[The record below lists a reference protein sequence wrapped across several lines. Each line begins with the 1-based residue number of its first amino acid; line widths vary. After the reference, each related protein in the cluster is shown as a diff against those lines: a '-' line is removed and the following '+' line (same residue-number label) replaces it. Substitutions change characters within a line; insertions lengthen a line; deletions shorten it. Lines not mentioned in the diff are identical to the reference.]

1 MKTLLISTVTAL
13 SLSAAAQA
21 GLPTFI
27 NLADAN
33 SAARIDVGGTAAGM
47 SNWLVDDVDRLAL
60 QGFWYRTGDMTREE
74 NIGTLG
80 VVNAIST
87 DTNPFSDNRQDTASI
102 RYVGQNGASG
112 GSFFIDT
119 SWTIRGSTNGS
130 GRADISEQIVITNNS
145 TFLPL
150 TISFFQYAD
159 FDLGTAQTPTID
171 QSVAILGANRNTA
184 SQVGALLLNETIVTP
199 APTRWSASS
208 QALLA
213 AALTDN
219 AITNLDNVTNFAG
232 PADLAWGFQWDFVI
246 QPGLSVVI
254 TKDKSLVPTPGAAA
268 LLGLGGLIAARR
280 RRA

>member
-1 MKTLLISTVTAL
+1 MKTLLISAVTAL
-13 SLSAAAQA
+13 SLATAAQA
-21 GLPTFI
+21 GLPSSF
-27 NLADAN
+27 NLGDGN
-33 SAARIDVGGTAAGM
+33 SSALIGLGGNTAGM
-47 SNWLVDDVDRLAL
+47 TNWLVDDVDRLAL
-60 QGFWYRTGDMTREE
+60 QGFWFRTSFMDREQ
-74 NIGTLG
+74 NVGTLG

-87 DTNPFSDNRQDTASI
+87 DTNPFADTRNDTASV

-119 SWTIRGSTNGS
+119 TWTIRGSTAGS
-130 GRADISEQIVITNNS
+130 GRADMSETIVITNNS

-159 FDLGTAQTPTID
+159 FDLSVGTSD
-171 QSVAILGANRNTA
+171 DLNVAILGANHNTA
-184 SQVGALLLNETIVTP
+184 SQTGSVMLNETVVTP
-199 APTRWSASS
+199 APTRWTATT
-208 QALLA
+208 QLALSL
-213 AALTDN
+213 LMEDN
-219 AITNLDNVTNFAG
+219 SVSNLDNVANLNG